1 MIAAKLGARVVTI
14 EPFYDNIIRFHK
26 AALQENVTHRITLI
40 RNALFNKRNEIKLL
54 SENQINVG
62 GQSLVENMNRV
73 FERSELAQNKYLVET
88 ILFDDIIDYLP
99 RSKGAPSQRRL
110 LAERTIIK
118 IDIEGLEPYVIPT
131 ATSLFEILSVQIVF
145 MEWGKMPHTDRGK
158 VEEMIQF
165 LTKRNFVPRSIDNIE
180 LSLERWASWPFDMH
194 WIKKDLV

>member
-1 MIAAKLGARVVTI
+1 MVTI

-73 FERSELAQNKYLVET
+73 FERSEMAQNKYLVET
-88 ILFDDIIDYLP
+88 ILLDDIIDYLP
-99 RSKGAPSQRRL
+99 RSIGAPSQRRL
-110 LAERTIIK
+110 LVEKTIIK

-145 MEWGKMPHTDRGK
+145 MEWGKMPHADRGK
-158 VEEMIQF
+158 VEEMIRF